1 MLKELA
7 KDKLSDVL
15 AIAEIMDILNKSGAD
30 IPKSVFGF
38 LTDSLLKALKEADFV
53 SPQYDNLSDDEKAKV
68 DGIVNKMMGRAQKEG
83 E

>member
-1 MLKELA
+1 MLKELT

-38 LTDSLLKALKEADFV
+38 LAKSLLKALKETEV
-53 SPQYDNLSDDEKAKV
+53 ISPQYDDLSDEEKAEV
-68 DGIVNKMMGRAQKEG
+68 DGIVNKMMGRGKEG

>member
-30 IPKSVFGF
+30 ILKSVFSF
-38 LTDSLLKALKEADFV
+38 LAKSLLKALKETKFIA
-53 SPQYDNLSDDEKAKV
+53 PQYDNLSDDEKAKV
-68 DGIVNKMMGRAQKEG
+68 DGIVNKMMGRG
-83 E
+83 

>member
-1 MLKELA
+1 MLKELT

-30 IPKSVFGF
+30 IPKSVFSF
-38 LTDSLLKALKEADFV
+38 LAKSLLKAMKEAEFI
-53 SPQYDNLSDDEKAKV
+53 SPQYDNLSDDEKAEV
-68 DGIVNKMMGRAQKEG
+68 DGIVNKMMGRGKEG